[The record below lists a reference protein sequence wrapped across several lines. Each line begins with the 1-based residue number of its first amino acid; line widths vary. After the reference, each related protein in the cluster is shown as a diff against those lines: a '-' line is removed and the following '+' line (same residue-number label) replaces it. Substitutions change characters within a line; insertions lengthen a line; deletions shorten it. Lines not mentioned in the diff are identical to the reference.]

1 MTRRERRKLL
11 RKYSKLPKHIKTKLV
26 NKKGEVPSTQTEM
39 FGCEIVKEVPSFLR
53 DFCDEVGLGEFIK
66 VETGKEGFP
75 IGSKGSCHPN
85 VYSLTRTLGGEMLR
99 GYMVVPNGEKYLLFY
114 HSVWITEEDY
124 TICITDLDLG
134 NEYMYIPIGLGLISL
149 KPYLINPLEVNMGEN
164 WKQECQI
171 FTTGITYE
179 ESKDVKNTYNL
190 QRIKELVRETG
201 GLFTKTPPDEIY
213 FSEKIY
219 LQKAD
224 FDKQIYENRG
234 GIKPQ
239 RFL

>member
-1 MTRRERRKLL
+1 
-11 RKYSKLPKHIKTKLV
+11 V

-66 VETGKEGFP
+66 VETGREGFP
-75 IGSKGSCHPN
+75 IGERGNCHPN
-85 VYSLTRTLGGEMLR
+85 VYSLTKSKGGEMLR
-99 GYMVVPNGEKYLLFY
+99 GYMVVPNGEKYFLFY

-124 TICITDLDLG
+124 TICITDLDFG
-134 NEYMYIPIGLGLISL
+134 NEYLFIPIGLGLISL
-149 KPYLINPLEVNMGEN
+149 KPFCIDPLEVNVGEN

-171 FTTGITYE
+171 FPTLITYE

-190 QRIKELVRETG
+190 QRIKELVGETG

-213 FSEKIY
+213 FSEKIF
-219 LQKAD
+219 LQKVD
-224 FDKQIYENRG
+224 FINKHYKG
-234 GIKPQ
+234 TK
-239 RFL
+239 